1 MSFLFGGGSKQTSQ
15 TQILCKKMDIVTSE
29 HVEEIQ
35 WDIIMDITDALNN
48 DTNRAK
54 RVLAHLKR
62 ILEKAIS
69 ISANNQSLKNCL
81 IVIDS
86 LTRNGNDNILSV
98 VHSTYLSVLSK
109 FALSQDSDSQKLK
122 SLLQSSEN
130 IKTCRDRVLELIL
143 DWQSND
149 NMNNGGNGYNIDQF
163 KYPNFHKTFV
173 ELKQNGA
180 PFNKII
186 VERER
191 LQKQKEIDERN
202 RKFKEMNLKKEEI
215 KENEAIQ
222 FEDEPKE
229 NNPWS
234 KKNIQFG
241 RWYKSKLKA
250 DLSKLIDM
258 MVMTQDIIA
267 MKNANDAQ
275 LMCMEL
281 REANKR
287 LVTIMLR
294 TYDPPAIDC
303 LLNLV
308 VINSSLLDC
317 YKKLVNGQK
326 FVIPGITRQ
335 FLHMILKPL

>member
-1 MSFLFGGGSKQTSQ
+1 MSFLFGGGTKQTSQ
-15 TQILCKKMDIVTSE
+15 TQILCKKIDIVTSE
-29 HVEEIQ
+29 HSVDVQ
-35 WDIIMDITDALNN
+35 WDIIMDITDALNG
-48 DTNRAK
+48 DTGRAK

-109 FALSQDSDSQKLK
+109 FAISQDSDSQKLK

-130 IKTCRDRVLELIL
+130 IKTCRERVLELIL
-143 DWQSND
+143 DWQSQD
-149 NMNNGGNGYNIDQF
+149 NNNNGGYNIDQM
-163 KYPNFHKTFV
+163 KYPNFHRTFV

-202 RKFKEMNLKKEEI
+202 RKFKEMHAKNNKEEI
-215 KENEAIQ
+215 KEDNIKY
-222 FEDEPKE
+222 EDEPKE

-234 KKNIQFG
+234 KKNVQFG

-267 MKNANDAQ
+267 MKNVNDAQ

-335 FLHMILKPL
+335 FLHILLKPL